1 MILAYP
7 AGVPIASTWKGTVD
21 PILIGAVSAA
31 MRITFDHLCQT
42 LKKGN
47 LTRLFMTSEQ
57 GKCII
62 QNAETQGD
70 INHYDEF

>member
-1 MILAYP
+1 
-7 AGVPIASTWKGTVD
+7 
-21 PILIGAVSAA
+21 

-47 LTRLFMTSEQ
+47 LTCLFMTSEE

-62 QNAETQGD
+62 QNAGPKAILTTMMSFDADVYRIAFIVGD
-70 INHYDEF
+70 MTMKIERLMASIEEK